1 MTKNVSII
9 RKIGGVGL
17 AGAMTL
23 GSSAA
28 MAVDFD
34 ATATV
39 QNALDVTVVN
49 QMNLGT
55 IFATSA
61 STGAVGILRLT
72 PVGGL
77 TAVTDGT
84 AGPSILSLGGQTP
97 ARASVA
103 VGTDTEFTVELPPSI
118 LTTNLANG
126 DVAEATFTSGGLEAL
141 AGAVELRIGGTAGNP
156 SVARLYLG
164 NFTVGDVT
172 GGSIT
177 GDTSG
182 AATDCTS
189 ATRLGAAA
197 GDTVQCL
204 ITPTFDATA
213 VEFAIGAD
221 IITDT
226 TSGRDTYQEGTYT
239 GTFEVTATY

>member
-1 MTKNVSII
+1 MNKNVEML
-9 RKIGGVGL
+9 RKIGGLGL
-17 AGAMTL
+17 AGVLAVGCST
-23 GSSAA
+23 A

-34 ATATV
+34 VTAEV
-39 QNALDVTVVN
+39 QNALEVTVVD

-61 STGAVGILRLT
+61 STGAVGILRLS
-72 PVGGL
+72 PAGGV

-84 AGPSILSLGGQTP
+84 AGPAILSLGGQTP

-103 VGTDTEFTVELPPSI
+103 VGTDTQFTVNLPPSI
-118 LTTNLANG
+118 LTTNLAST
-126 DVAEATFTSGGLEAL
+126 DVAETTFVNGGLEGL
-141 AGAVELRIGGTAGNP
+141 AGAVELRLGGEAGNP

-164 NFTVGDVT
+164 NFSVGDVT
-172 GGSIT
+172 SGSIT

-182 AATDCTS
+182 AATNCTD

-226 TSGRDTYQEGTYT
+226 TSGRGTYQEGTYT